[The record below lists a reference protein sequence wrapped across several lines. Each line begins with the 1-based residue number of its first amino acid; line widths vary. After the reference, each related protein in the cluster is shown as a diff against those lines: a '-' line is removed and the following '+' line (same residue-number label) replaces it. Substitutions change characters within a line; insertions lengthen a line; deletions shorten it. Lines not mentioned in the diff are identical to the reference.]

1 MEPGT
6 VLASI
11 VTGPSACEKD
21 SVFADQFTL
30 GLYFRKKSKPR
41 ITSAVSDGKTL
52 ATTSMLTVSESPFY
66 MPNDKCKLSAVFATL
81 PSARVTI
88 SGYPV
93 TSGNCKVSATALVT
107 KLCVAPESTIHLIT
121 LPLHTAS
128 N

>member
-1 MEPGT
+1 M
-6 VLASI
+6 
-11 VTGPSACEKD
+11 
-21 SVFADQFTL
+21 
-30 GLYFRKKSKPR
+30 RKKSKPR

-52 ATTSMLTVSESPFY
+52 ATTSTLNVSEFPFY
-66 MPNDKCKLSAVFATL
+66 TPNDKCKLSVDFATL

>member
-1 MEPGT
+1 M
-6 VLASI
+6 
-11 VTGPSACEKD
+11 
-21 SVFADQFTL
+21 FADQSTL

-52 ATTSMLTVSESPFY
+52 ATTSTLTVSESPFY
-66 MPNDKCKLSAVFATL
+66 TPNDKCKLSAVFATL

>member
-6 VLASI
+6 VLAST

-52 ATTSMLTVSESPFY
+52 ATTSIVTVSESPFY
-66 MPNDKCKLSAVFATL
+66 TPNDKCKLSSVFTTL

-93 TSGNCKVSATALVT
+93 TSGNSKVSATALVT